1 MTIVYT
7 PLNQRRDSDAE
18 TADMAEKPFH
28 LSLPQRQLAGLLL
41 FFWLVCVWVALKVME
56 ATHASH
62 HKSLL
67 PTTNALLDTA
77 SSDIYQSLTL
87 PLLQI
92 ANHTQLISNRCG
104 TVSLPP
110 HLLSFLDN
118 DLHSQLEEEQK
129 SSLGTPEAQA
139 EPTPR
144 PRHSNHAQVE
154 SLLGAKAS
162 QYLFALVVQD
172 AQEVLPDT
180 LTRIIEAIA
189 ILGPNECHLSIVD
202 HGSTDGTKQM
212 IRTLAGY
219 LDRYNHEQEE
229 GPYTDGADR
238 ADPRDSEQD
247 GSMKRHKQH
256 ISYTVI
262 TMASQDNS
270 PANLARVKNLALSPM
285 FPRPS
290 EPSMQG
296 EAAQEEAHTHPEP
309 RKFDRVVFFEAAV
322 VTCTEDILELVYQSQ
337 MQDADLVCGVDFRV
351 KDKDGESI
359 AVLDSSTTRDIL
371 GKPLGSS
378 KHTFSS
384 DADTLARFKKRIPFQ
399 AATCWSGAV
408 AIRASFLT
416 SATSLQTFRT
426 PGQQQRQHL
435 QEQPNTT
442 PPQQSDLNMCPE
454 AGSTLLFNLD
464 LWNTKQHSSPST
476 SSSTESPSPDHLAR
490 IVVVPTSQMQY
501 SRADY
506 AVLEDFAAWGLWP
519 KSENLFRQEHE
530 EQLLEASHRPQYGYS
545 ASTARYGFVSRVQ
558 EEALEA
564 TEGDDTGAA
573 VSLLEQI
580 LEDTDEE
587 LKAKLAAIGAV
598 FGIRD
603 IEDAVVAKRESELV
617 GEWRS
622 LTEKVQC

>member
-1 MTIVYT
+1 MTAVYT
-7 PLNQRRDSDAE
+7 PLSQRQDSDAE
-18 TADMAEKPFH
+18 TADMAEKPLR

-67 PTTNALLDTA
+67 PTTNSLLDAA

-92 ANHTQLISNRCG
+92 ANHTQLISNSCG

-129 SSLGTPEAQA
+129 RAPGIPEAQV

-144 PRHSNHAQVE
+144 LHHSNHAQVE

-162 QYLFALVVQD
+162 RYLFALVVQD
-172 AQEVLPDT
+172 AQEALPDT
-180 LTRIIEAIA
+180 FTRIIEAIA

-202 HGSTDGTKQM
+202 HGSTDGSKQM
-212 IRTLAGY
+212 IRTLVGY

-229 GPYTDGADR
+229 SPNNDSASSV
-238 ADPRDSEQD
+238 DPRDSEQG

-256 ISYTVI
+256 ISYTII

-270 PANLARVKNLALSPM
+270 PANLARVKNLALSPI

-290 EPSMQG
+290 EPPMPEEMVQ
-296 EAAQEEAHTHPEP
+296 EAVNTHPEP
-309 RKFDRVVFFEAAV
+309 QKFDRIVFFEAAV
-322 VTCTEDILELVYQSQ
+322 VTCTEDILELVYQSK
-337 MQDADLVCGVDFRV
+337 MQDADLSG
-351 KDKDGESI
+351 
-359 AVLDSSTTRDIL
+359 TRDIL

-384 DADTLARFKKRIPFQ
+384 DADNLARFKKRVPFQ
-399 AATCWSGAV
+399 AAACWSGAV
-408 AIRASFLT
+408 AIRASLLA

-426 PGQQQRQHL
+426 PGQRPRQHL
-435 QEQPNTT
+435 QEQPDTT
-442 PPQQSDLNMCPE
+442 PLQQSDPNICPE
-454 AGSTLLFNLD
+454 GGSTLLFNLD
-464 LWNTKQHSSPST
+464 LWNTKQQSSPST
-476 SSSTESPSPDHLAR
+476 SSSTESPSPDRLAR
-490 IVVVPTSQMQY
+490 IVVVPTSQMQH

-506 AVLEDFAAWGLWP
+506 AA
-519 KSENLFRQEHE
+519 
-530 EQLLEASHRPQYGYS
+530 
-545 ASTARYGFVSRVQ
+545 
-558 EEALEA
+558 
-564 TEGDDTGAA
+564 
-573 VSLLEQI
+573 
-580 LEDTDEE
+580 
-587 LKAKLAAIGAV
+587 
-598 FGIRD
+598 
-603 IEDAVVAKRESELV
+603 
-617 GEWRS
+617 
-622 LTEKVQC
+622 

>member
-1 MTIVYT
+1 MTAAYT
-7 PLNQRRDSDAE
+7 PLSQRRDSDAE
-18 TADMAEKPFH
+18 TANRAEKPFR
-28 LSLPQRQLAGLLL
+28 LSLPERQLAGLLL

-56 ATHASH
+56 ATHTSH

-77 SSDIYQSLTL
+77 SSDIYQSLTF

-129 SSLGTPEAQA
+129 GSLDTPEAQA
-139 EPTPR
+139 EPISR
-144 PRHSNHAQVE
+144 PRYSNHAQVE
-154 SLLGAKAS
+154 SLMGAKAS
-162 QYLFALVVQD
+162 RYLFALVVQD

-180 LTRIIEAIA
+180 LSRIIEAIA

-229 GPYTDGADR
+229 GPYTDGANR

-247 GSMKRHKQH
+247 SSMKRHKQH

-270 PANLARVKNLALSPM
+270 PTNLARVKNLALSPM

-290 EPSMQG
+290 EQSMQG
-296 EAAQEEAHTHPEP
+296 EAVQEEAHTHPEP
-309 RKFDRVVFFEAAV
+309 QKFDRVVFFETAV

-337 MQDADLVCGVDFRV
+337 LQDADLVCGVDLRV
-351 KDKDGESI
+351 KDKDGENI
-359 AVLDSSTTRDIL
+359 AVLDSSATRDIL

-378 KHTFSS
+378 KYTFSS

-399 AATCWSGAV
+399 AAACWSGAV
-408 AIRASFLT
+408 AIRASLLT
-416 SATSLQTFRT
+416 AATSLQTFRT
-426 PGQQQRQHL
+426 PGQRQRQYL

-442 PPQQSDLNMCPE
+442 SPQQSDPNMCPE
-454 AGSTLLFNLD
+454 AGSTLLFNFD

-501 SRADY
+501 SRVDY
-506 AVLEDFAAWGLWP
+506 AAVEDFTAWGLWP
-519 KSENLFRQEHE
+519 KSEHLFRQEHE

-545 ASTARYGFVSRVQ
+545 ASTARYGFVPRVQ

-564 TEGDDTGAA
+564 IEGDDTGAA

-580 LEDTDEE
+580 LDDTDEE

-603 IEDAVVAKRESELV
+603 IEEAVVAKRESELV

>member
-1 MTIVYT
+1 MTAVYT
-7 PLNQRRDSDAE
+7 PLSQRRDSDAE
-18 TADMAEKPFH
+18 TADMAEKPFR
-28 LSLPQRQLAGLLL
+28 LSLRQRQLAGLLL
-41 FFWLVCVWVALKVME
+41 FFWLFCVWAALKVMD

-62 HKSLL
+62 QKSLL

-77 SSDIYQSLTL
+77 SSDVYRSLTL

-118 DLHSQLEEEQK
+118 DLHSQQEEEQK
-129 SSLGTPEAQA
+129 RSLDSPEARA
-139 EPTPR
+139 EPTSKPH
-144 PRHSNHAQVE
+144 HSNHAQVE

-162 QYLFALVVQD
+162 RYLFALVVQD

-212 IRTLAGY
+212 IGILTEY
-219 LDRYNHEQEE
+219 LDQYNYEQDAS
-229 GPYTDGADR
+229 TDGAKTANR
-238 ADPRDSEQD
+238 RDSEHD
-247 GSMKRHKQH
+247 SSGKKRKQH
-256 ISYTVI
+256 ISYTII

-285 FPRPS
+285 FPRPL
-290 EPSMQG
+290 EPSAQG
-296 EAAQEEAHTHPEP
+296 DTEKEEVQTYPTP
-309 RKFDRVVFFEAAV
+309 QKFDRVVFFEAAA

-337 MQDADLVCGVDFRV
+337 MQDADLTCGIDLRV

-359 AVLDSSTTRDIL
+359 AVLDSSATRDIL

-378 KHTFSS
+378 KYTFSS
-384 DADTLARFKKRIPFQ
+384 DAETLARFKKRIPFQ

-408 AIRASFLT
+408 AIRASLLT
-416 SATSLQTFRT
+416 SATSLQNFRA
-426 PGQQQRQHL
+426 PDQRQRQQL
-435 QEQPNTT
+435 QEQPSHT
-442 PPQQSDLNMCPE
+442 PQSELNDCPE

-464 LWNTKQHSSPST
+464 LWKTKQPTATEAPSS
-476 SSSTESPSPDHLAR
+476 DHLAR
-490 IVVVPTSQMQY
+490 IVVVPASQMLY

-506 AVLEDFAAWGLWP
+506 AALEDFTAWGLWP
-519 KSENLFRQEHE
+519 KSEQVYRQEHE
-530 EQLLEASHRPQYGYS
+530 ERLLEASHRPQYGYL

-558 EEALEA
+558 EEAAEA
-564 TEGDDTGAA
+564 AEVIEGAD
-573 VSLLEQI
+573 VSLQGQI
-580 LEDTDEE
+580 LEDTEEE

-603 IEDAVVAKRESELV
+603 IEDAVAAKRESEAM
-617 GEWRS
+617 GEWRAVA
-622 LTEKVQC
+622 EKVQC